1 MTYIIYGYQKR
12 KAGGMNLIFL
22 RSPQEFQHNKLKNN
36 SDSLFRIR
44 REGSA
49 IVEGNTMQVIKEI
62 LG

>member
-1 MTYIIYGYQKR
+1 
-12 KAGGMNLIFL
+12 MNLIFL